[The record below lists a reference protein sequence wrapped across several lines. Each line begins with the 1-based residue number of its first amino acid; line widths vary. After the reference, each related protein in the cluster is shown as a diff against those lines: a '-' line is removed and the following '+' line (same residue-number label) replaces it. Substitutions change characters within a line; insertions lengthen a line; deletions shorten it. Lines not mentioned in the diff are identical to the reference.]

1 MTASGGKASGRAR
14 GGQRRPTMADVARE
28 AGVNAST
35 VSRAMDERHPF
46 SRSATAARI
55 KEVAQ
60 RIGYSPNPAAA
71 SLRRQSTRTI
81 GVVVSRLSDGVMAIL
96 YEEIAE
102 ACRDHGLHAL
112 VAITHDDP
120 AAEAV
125 QGRLLLDRMV
135 DGLVLATA
143 RLDSQS
149 DLVRELAARDIPY
162 ALALRTDGRGPA
174 SVGDDKLGGYLAARH
189 LIDLGHRRIALI
201 AGPPY
206 ASNPVGRMEGYR
218 TALGEA
224 GITVDERL
232 VRPSEFSMESGERV
246 ATELLSALPTGERPT
261 AVMTVNDNTA
271 VGVLAAARRLGIS
284 IPGELSLVGY
294 NDTPLAARLPIPLT
308 SVRVPLREIG
318 RGVVDILLRSIEG
331 KPTASAVYAPTLIP
345 RESSSP
351 AP

>member
-1 MTASGGKASGRAR
+1 
-14 GGQRRPTMADVARE
+14 MADVARE

-35 VSRAMDERHPF
+35 VSRAMDERHSF

-81 GVVVSRLSDGVMAIL
+81 GVVVSRLSDTVMAIL

-143 RLDSQS
+143 RVDSES
-149 DLVRELAARDIPY
+149 DLVRELAARDVPY
-162 ALALRTDGRGPA
+162 ALALRTDGHGPA

-201 AGPPY
+201 AGPSY
-206 ASNPVGRMEGYR
+206 ASNPVGRMAGYR
-218 TALGEA
+218 TALREA
-224 GITVDERL
+224 GIAVDERL

-246 ATELLSALPTGERPT
+246 ATELLSALPAGERPT

-318 RGVVDILLRSIEG
+318 RGAVDILLRSMEG

-345 RESSSP
+345 RESSTPP
-351 AP
+351 AS